1 MGFMPDFYPGY
12 QPVANVANRQR
23 FEAAWGV
30 NLNSTPGLT
39 LTEILGAIHK
49 GQIKAAYII
58 GDDPVLHGKLESLEF
73 LVVQGMFP
81 SPAGQ
86 VADVILP
93 AASFV
98 EKEGTFTNAERR
110 VQRIRQA
117 IQPIGR
123 SKPDWWI
130 TCQIALRLGAKG
142 FNFEGPSQI
151 MVEVGNI
158 APIYAGISY
167 DRLEK
172 IGLQWP
178 CLSSQSEGTTILH
191 QASFNGGKGK
201 FTPLENKSPTEATD
215 PDYPLILTTES
226 NLYYFHTG
234 AMGVSLGEFSVL
246 AGRPE
251 VLVSLADAAK
261 YGIDDNEVVH
271 IVSRWGGIEAKVKV
285 NSFMPV
291 GVVSMPLH
299 FVQNILSPVID
310 PVSKIPEY
318 QVCAVKLEK

>member
-1 MGFMPDFYPGY
+1 
-12 QPVANVANRQR
+12 
-23 FEAAWGV
+23 
-30 NLNSTPGLT
+30 
-39 LTEILGAIHK
+39 
-49 GQIKAAYII
+49 
-58 GDDPVLHGKLESLEF
+58 
-73 LVVQGMFP
+73 
-81 SPAGQ
+81 
-86 VADVILP
+86 
-93 AASFV
+93 
-98 EKEGTFTNAERR
+98 
-110 VQRIRQA
+110 
-117 IQPIGR
+117 
-123 SKPDWWI
+123 
-130 TCQIALRLGAKG
+130 
-142 FNFEGPSQI
+142 

-201 FTPLENKSPTEATD
+201 FTPLDNKSQTEATD
-215 PDYPLILTTES
+215 SDYPLILTTES
-226 NLYYFHTG
+226 NLYYFHAG

-261 YGIDDNEVVH
+261 YGINNNEVVR

-318 QVCAVKLEK
+318 QVCAVKLEKSLKNKNG